1 MQECNQKFLLY
12 LLLFSL
18 TSFKIFSLECS
29 IKEFLRCLLVLLVI
43 VTFMRVSKVLDQIL
57 STTKLKSSRKMNL
70 NILRKLM
77 MLKRKEQPFNEE
89 INKNTQFKNS

>member
-1 MQECNQKFLLY
+1 MMQECNQKFLLY
-12 LLLFSL
+12 FLPFSL

-43 VTFMRVSKVLDQIL
+43 VTYMRVSKVLDQIL
-57 STTKLKSSRKMNL
+57 STTKSKNSRKTNF

-77 MLKRKEQPFNEE
+77 MLKRKEQPFNE
-89 INKNTQFKNS
+89 

>member
-1 MQECNQKFLLY
+1 
-12 LLLFSL
+12 
-18 TSFKIFSLECS
+18 
-29 IKEFLRCLLVLLVI
+29 VI

-57 STTKLKSSRKMNL
+57 STTKLKSSRKTNL

-89 INKNTQFKNS
+89 INKNT